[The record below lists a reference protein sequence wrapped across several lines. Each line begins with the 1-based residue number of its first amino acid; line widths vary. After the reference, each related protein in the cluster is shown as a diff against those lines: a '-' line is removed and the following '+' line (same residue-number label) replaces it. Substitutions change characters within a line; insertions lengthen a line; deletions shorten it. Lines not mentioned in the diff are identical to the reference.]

1 MLKELFQRSK
11 KIVIKIGSNTLTG
24 EDGFVSKNYLNEIA
38 SQVNDEIKQGKR
50 ILIVSSGARVS
61 GLSAINKWAR
71 KADLHYKQ
79 ALCAIGQVELMD
91 SWRRA
96 FAEHSVHVGQ
106 ILLTKDDFSDA
117 YRTLNIRNTLFTLMD
132 EGVVP
137 IVNENDT
144 TCVEE
149 IKIGDNDNLAA
160 LTAILWGADLLV
172 VLSDIVGVFNKNP
185 KQHPDAEFIET
196 IENFEELQ
204 AKIQS
209 SGTSDFGTGGIQTKI
224 EAAKKVAAYGIPM
237 VLANGKMPLVLKTLS
252 EGNARATRF
261 LPAAFQSA
269 L

>member
-24 EDGFVSKNYLNEIA
+24 EDGFVSKSYLGEIATQVNNEI
-38 SQVNDEIKQGKR
+38 QKGKR

-71 KADLHYKQ
+71 KADIHYKQ

-96 FAEHSVHVGQ
+96 FAQHAVHVGQ

-144 TCVEE
+144 TCIEE

-160 LTAILWGADLLV
+160 LTAILWGEDLLV
-172 VLSDIVGVFNKNP
+172 VLSDVEGIFNKNP
-185 KQHPDAEFIET
+185 KQHLDAEFIET
-196 IENFEELQ
+196 VKNFDELQ
-204 AKIQS
+204 ARIQT
-209 SGTSDFGTGGIQTKI
+209 SGTSSFGTGGIQTKI
-224 EAAKKVAAYGIPM
+224 EAAKKVVGYGIPM
-237 VLANGKMPLVLKTLS
+237 VLANGKMPLVLETLS
-252 EGNARATRF
+252 EGGARATRF
-261 LPAAFQSA
+261 LPPSF
-269 L
+269 

>member
-1 MLKELFQRSK
+1 MLKEVFQRAK
-11 KIVIKIGSNTLTG
+11 KIVLKIGSNTLTG
-24 EDGFVSKNYLNEIA
+24 EDGFVSRDYLNGIA
-38 SQVNDEIKQGKR
+38 SQVAEGIQRGQR

-71 KADLHYKQ
+71 SSDIHYKQ

-96 FAEHSVHVGQ
+96 FAQHATYVGQ

-117 YRTLNIRNTLFTLMD
+117 YRALNIRNTLFTLMD

-172 VLSDIVGVFNKNP
+172 LLSDVEGVFDKNP
-185 KQHPDAEFIET
+185 KQHADAKLIET
-196 IENFEELQ
+196 VRDFGELE
-204 AKIQS
+204 ATIQTFGLS
-209 SGTSDFGTGGIQTKI
+209 SFGTGGIQTKI
-224 EAAKKVAAYGIPM
+224 EAAKKVVGYGIPM
-237 VLANGKMPLVLKTLS
+237 ILTNGKTPAILKTLAT
-252 EGNARATRF
+252 GNTRATLF
-261 LPAAFQSA
+261 LPS
-269 L
+269 

>member
-11 KIVIKIGSNTLTG
+11 KIVVKMGSNTLTG
-24 EDGFVSKNYLNEIA
+24 EDGFVSKDYLSEIA
-38 SQVNDEIKQGKR
+38 SQVTECTQNGKH

-71 KADLHYKQ
+71 RADIHYKQ

-96 FAEHSVHVGQ
+96 FAKHSVHVGQ

-144 TCVEE
+144 ICVEE

-172 VLSDIVGVFNKNP
+172 LLSDVEGVFNKNP
-185 KQHPDAEFIET
+185 KQHPDAELIET
-196 IENFEELQ
+196 VKDFEELQ
-204 AKIQS
+204 AKIQT
-209 SGTSDFGTGGIQTKI
+209 SGTSSFGVGGIESKI
-224 EAAKKVAAYGIPM
+224 EAAQKVVAYGIPM
-237 VLANGKMPLVLKTLS
+237 VLANGRTPFVLKTLA
-252 EGNARATRF
+252 EGRARATLF
-261 LPAAFQSA
+261 LPSSF
-269 L
+269 

>member
-1 MLKELFQRSK
+1 MLKEVFQRSK

-24 EDGFVSKNYLNEIA
+24 ADGFVSKSYLNEIA
-38 SQVNDEIKQGKR
+38 NQVAEGIQKGQR

-71 KADLHYKQ
+71 SADIHYKQ

-96 FAEHSVHVGQ
+96 FAQHSLYVGQ
-106 ILLTKDDFSDA
+106 ILLTKDDFEDA
-117 YRTLNIRNTLFTLMD
+117 HRALNIRNTLFTLMD

-172 VLSDIVGVFNKNP
+172 LLSDVEGVFDKNP
-185 KQHPDAEFIET
+185 KQHADAKLIEMVKD
-196 IENFEELQ
+196 FGELEAQ
-204 AKIQS
+204 IQMSGLS
-209 SGTSDFGTGGIQTKI
+209 SFGTGGIQTKI
-224 EAAKKVAAYGIPM
+224 EAAKKVVGYGIPM
-237 VLANGKMPLVLKTLS
+237 VLTNGKTPCVLKTLA
-252 EGNARATRF
+252 EGGARATLF
-261 LPAAFQSA
+261 LP
-269 L
+269 